1 MAIFKGL
8 VSIAL
13 FTLTTLFWGIPL
25 IALTFLKVVIPVKR
39 FRKWILDGLCAVALN
54 WIGANLWWM
63 KRWLRPDVTFSIP
76 ESLSPHQWWLVISNH
91 RSWTDIFIL
100 FMALHRRI
108 PMPRFFLKRQLI
120 WIPIVGLAFWA
131 LEFPFM
137 RRFSREQIAK
147 NPALATIDRQS
158 TASMCHRARSA
169 PIAIFNFIE
178 GTRFTI
184 AKRDA
189 QKSPYQHLLRPKA
202 GGISQ
207 VLSLLGDQLDGILD
221 VTISYANPSPT
232 FWGFLCGQEA
242 PITLQARTLPIPQ
255 WMHES
260 DYHEEKQHKERFH
273 AWTNSLW
280 QEKDALL
287 DSQSDHA

>member
-8 VSIAL
+8 VSIML
-13 FTLTTLFWGIPL
+13 LTLNTLFWGVPL
-25 IALTFLKVVIPVKR
+25 IVLTFLKVIIPVR
-39 FRKWILDGLCAVALN
+39 RYRNWILKGLCAVALN
-54 WIGANLWWM
+54 WIGVNLWWM
-63 KRWLRPDVTFSIP
+63 KRWLKPQVNFSVPDTLTP
-76 ESLSPHQWWLVISNH
+76 QQWWLVISNH

-100 FMALHRRI
+100 MMALHRRI

-137 RRFSREQIAK
+137 RRYSREQITK
-147 NPALATIDRQS
+147 QPKLATIDRHS
-158 TASMCHRARSA
+158 TEQMCRQARHA

-178 GTRFTI
+178 GTRFT
-184 AKRDA
+184 AVKRDV
-189 QKSPYQHLLRPKA
+189 QQSPYQHLLRPKA
-202 GGISQ
+202 GGVAQ
-207 VLSLLGDQLDGILD
+207 VLGLLGDQLNGILD

-242 PITLQARTLPIPQ
+242 PITLNARQLAIPQ

-260 DYHEEKQHKERFH
+260 NYHEEKQHKERFH
-273 AWTNSLW
+273 AWINSLW
-280 QEKDALL
+280 MEKDALL
-287 DSQSDHA
+287 DSQTDHA